1 MLYLFSGISLI
12 VRYTSAVDGASGA
25 HLEEGE
31 VVSDMHLMKFP
42 GVSGALAL
50 VSAAKI
56 R

>member
-1 MLYLFSGISLI
+1 MLYLFSGIRLR
-12 VRYTSAVDGASGA
+12 VRCMSAVDDASGA

-42 GVSGALAL
+42 GVNVALAL